1 MMIKK
6 KLIANEILT
15 KNEISTTNEI
25 NVFDKNFQKNKN
37 RHDRLNDKRLKNF
50 YQFVDD
56 NQQQRIQIKEL
67 VFFDANIKRVN
78 KFIDCQIDN
87 QMISNKIDIKR

>member
-1 MMIKK
+1 M
-6 KLIANEILT
+6 
-15 KNEISTTNEI
+15 
-25 NVFDKNFQKNKN
+25 
-37 RHDRLNDKRLKNF
+37 NDKRLKNF

-87 QMISNKIDIKR
+87 QMISNKIDIKRWCYQFVNILSKKKIELQKLQNRLFIKYVH